1 MQNLQVGY
9 SFDADKLGK
18 HINRL
23 RLSLTG
29 NNLFIITDYSGFDPE
44 VDTNKEI
51 NGVNSAGIDYFSY
64 PRSKGFVFG
73 VTIGF

>member
-1 MQNLQVGY
+1 MQNLQAGY
-9 SFDADKLGK
+9 SFNADKLGK

-23 RLSLTG
+23 RLSLTA

-44 VDTNKEI
+44 VDTNKQI
-51 NGVNSAGIDYFSY
+51 NGVNSAGIHYFSY
-64 PRSKGFVFG
+64 PASKGFIFG